1 MERRKLTFRIKGE
14 NTFAPLQIF
23 AVRKGAGPRVGA
35 LRSPPG
41 RGLCL
46 CLVSGQAGADTTRV
60 TTPRAWTLWPCGDGH
75 SPVGRENRGDPGSA
89 PAPSHWSC
97 GLAIYPGGREPGL
110 RATTRPRGKS
120 ANPES
125 TEEQV
130 SYRTVCEKSPRCA
143 RANME
148 KREKGEVRCFQGRR
162 SQHRLARSWLGAR
175 LRGGVRTFSF
185 PLTMPS
191 AISDDNLALK
201 RLNLNFRR
209 NNLNPQSTVLW

>member
-1 MERRKLTFRIKGE
+1 MSL
-14 NTFAPLQIF
+14 
-23 AVRKGAGPRVGA
+23 PRQ
-35 LRSPPG
+35 RSG
-41 RGLCL
+41 WCRHYQGHH
-46 CLVSGQAGADTTRV
+46 TTRV
-60 TTPRAWTLWPCGDGH
+60 DALALRRRSLPSGPGEPRGPWERPGPESLVMRAGH
-75 SPVGRENRGDPGSA
+75 LPR
-89 PAPSHWSC
+89 
-97 GLAIYPGGREPGL
+97 GREPGL

-162 SQHRLARSWLGAR
+162 SQHRLARSRLGAR

-185 PLTMPS
+185 PLTMSS

>member
-14 NTFAPLQIF
+14 NTFAPSQIF

-41 RGLCL
+41 RGPCL

-97 GLAIYPGGREPGL
+97 GLVIYPGGGSQGCGPQLGHAESL
-110 RATTRPRGKS
+110 RTLKA
-120 ANPES
+120 
-125 TEEQV
+125 
-130 SYRTVCEKSPRCA
+130 
-143 RANME
+143 
-148 KREKGEVRCFQGRR
+148 RR
-162 SQHRLARSWLGAR
+162 SRFLTVLFVRNRRGAHGQTWKKERKERSGVF
-175 LRGGVRTFSF
+175 RGGG
-185 PLTMPS
+185 PS
-191 AISDDNLALK
+191 TASPGPGSARDSAGGFAPFLS
-201 RLNLNFRR
+201 
-209 NNLNPQSTVLW
+209 P